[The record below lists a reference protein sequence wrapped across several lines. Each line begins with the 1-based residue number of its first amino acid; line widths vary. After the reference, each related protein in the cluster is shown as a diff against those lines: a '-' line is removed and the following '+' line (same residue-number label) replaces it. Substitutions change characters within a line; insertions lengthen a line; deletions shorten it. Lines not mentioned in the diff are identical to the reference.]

1 MNEKLTELKEKLDN
15 LHTTLNGLVF
25 PVEDFINL
33 GPYTFPFLHKEDL
46 IELPKMLSD
55 RINQMQEFV
64 PSSDDIAVIDALIY
78 TLDHAQQNINHI
90 NNGNASVQ

>member
-46 IELPKMLSD
+46 IELPKCQYRSNSD
-55 RINQMQEFV
+55 PPCQ
-64 PSSDDIAVIDALIY
+64 SK
-78 TLDHAQQNINHI
+78 T
-90 NNGNASVQ
+90 